1 MRLDRLSA
9 QASFDFCGFEGLGLQ
24 LVPFLFAVVSD
35 VDEERTLQVSC
46 AEATALPDAP
56 VAVVGL
62 PRGANGHRAG
72 INRARGD
79 PGNAGSTAADA

>member
-1 MRLDRLSA
+1 M
-9 QASFDFCGFEGLGLQ
+9 Q

-46 AEATALPDAP
+46 AEATALADAL

-62 PRGANGHRAG
+62 PRAANGHRAG
-72 INRARGD
+72 INRVHGN
-79 PGNAGSTAADA
+79 PGNAG